1 MKISNVMVSLD
12 RGAAAADRVQ
22 LSARLAERFDATLTG
37 VAARQVPALIAVSD
51 VRESERIY
59 EIEDR
64 HGPGRARRGP
74 AVFLREAERAS
85 ARPGGRARRTHG
97 LSRGAGTGRRRDRG
111 GAPRAADGDP
121 GLMGV
126 SAGALLMEVGR
137 PVLVVPPGIER
148 LTANGSWW
156 PGGTRGSPAGRLQ
169 DALPFLSR
177 AEAVQVVVVGAR
189 RPRGGAEDVA
199 AYLSGHGGRRHHP
212 SASEPR
218 RRGRGGVPPVRAA
231 RGRRPHR
238 DGRLRDTRLR
248 EWIFGGAT
256 RDILQ
261 ATAPLLPDEPLM
273 RRTASATPSC
283 WPASRSAARHRLGP
297 GVQRGT
303 TLARTHCAR
312 CHAVGRTARARSAS
326 HRPSANSTPATPS
339 RISARP

>member
-64 HGPGRARRGP
+64 HAREELAEAR
-74 AVFLREAERAS
+74 AVFLREAERGIRTAWRAALAEPTAYLVAQ
-85 ARPGGRARRTHG
+85 ARAADVIVVGRHG
-97 LSRGAGTGRRRDRG
+97 
-111 GAPRAADGDP
+111 PADGDP

-148 LTANGSWW
+148 LTAKRIVVAWQD
-156 PGGTRGSPAGRLQ
+156 TRESRRAVQ

-177 AEAVQVVVVGAR
+177 AEAVQVVVVGPGAHEE
-189 RPRGGAEDVA
+189 GAEDVA
-199 AYLSGHGGRRHHP
+199 AYLSGHGAAVTTHLLPSPGAEAAEVFLQFARRAGADLIVMGAYGH
-212 SASEPR
+212 
-218 RRGRGGVPPVRAA
+218 
-231 RGRRPHR
+231 
-238 DGRLRDTRLR
+238 TRLR

-261 ATAPLLPDEPLM
+261 ATALCCLM
-273 RRTASATPSC
+273 
-283 WPASRSAARHRLGP
+283 
-297 GVQRGT
+297 
-303 TLARTHCAR
+303 
-312 CHAVGRTARARSAS
+312 S
-326 HRPSANSTPATPS
+326 H
-339 RISARP
+339 